1 MSSNLLTRL
10 GKLEATAG
18 ATSKIIPKIVRIVAN
33 EGEEEEVYRKAAEM
47 GLDTSPDS
55 KDLLIIRLICRP
67 DGAKTTPRRDPE
79 MAAIE
84 HEHVAALLAAVD
96 GKTRTI

>member
-1 MSSNLLTRL
+1 MTNLLHTRL
-10 GKLEATAG
+10 TKLEASVAP
-18 ATSKIIPKIVRIVAN
+18 AKANPRIVRIVGN
-33 EGEEEEVYRKAAEM
+33 QGEEEEIYRQAAEM

-84 HEHVAALLAAVD
+84 REHVAALLAAVD
-96 GKTRTI
+96 GKTRSK